1 MSLDPEVGW
10 IDLCF
15 LGQDLPHSFGG
26 SLHVRCSISIIGLSS
41 AWRWVPFGLMVLC
54 YLWIYS
60 ELGRKRP
67 KIGEIITAN
76 VYRYKWEFTRK
87 VMLLMTPAIVVVCI
101 VRIKIIPDLTY
112 AMALYFLAVDDLP
125 SQPSKLR
132 LWLESLT
139 SEPLPSDASARSPHG
154 QRT

>member
-1 MSLDPEVGW
+1 MSLDPEAGG
-10 IDLCF
+10 IDLCL

-60 ELGRKRP
+60 EFGRKRP

-76 VYRYKWEFTRK
+76 TFRYTWRITRK
-87 VMLLMTPAIVVVCI
+87 VLLLMSPAVVVICI
-101 VRIKIIPDLTY
+101 VRAKIASDLTY
-112 AMALYFLAVDDLP
+112 TMALYFLAVDDLP